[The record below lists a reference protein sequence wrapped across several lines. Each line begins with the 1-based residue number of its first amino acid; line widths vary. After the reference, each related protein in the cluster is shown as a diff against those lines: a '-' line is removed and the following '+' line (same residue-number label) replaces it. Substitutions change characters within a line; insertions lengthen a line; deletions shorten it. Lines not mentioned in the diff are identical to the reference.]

1 MGSLTQT
8 MSGKRTA
15 VFPASFDPV
24 TNGHLD
30 IIRRALALNIF
41 DEIVLA
47 VGVNPAKRSLFS
59 LEERVALLK
68 EAVAGWDGQERIRV
82 LAMEGLTAD
91 FARGVQASAILRGIR
106 SPLDFEY
113 EAQMYFLNRRLA
125 PEIDTIFLLAD
136 PKYAFLSSA
145 LVKQVAQI
153 GGSLD
158 GLAPPQVVEKL
169 RARLQEN
176 PIHANAH
183 DAE

>member
-68 EAVAGWDGQERIRV
+68 EAVGDWDGQERIRV

-136 PKYAFLSSA
+136 PQYAFFEQRSCEA
-145 LVKQVAQI
+145 GGADRRLV
-153 GGSLD
+153 GRS
-158 GLAPPQVVEKL
+158 
-169 RARLQEN
+169 RAAAGCGKTARAASRKSD
-176 PIHANAH
+176 PCKRA
-183 DAE
+183 